1 MKYVKRPWRPEEER
15 QLREMVEAG
24 KTITIISLTLKRTVT
39 AVRGRLGILKVS
51 LGKVGRRPKGK
62 IAERKM
68 GQAVGDRRQGEG
80 K

>member
-1 MKYVKRPWRPEEER
+1 MKYGKRPWEPGEEK

-51 LGKVGRRPKGK
+51 LGKVGRHPKRATEAGGLPEMK
-62 IAERKM
+62 CAHVLEK
-68 GQAVGDRRQGEG
+68 E